1 MLQLKHKF
9 GLNYLYDKNK
19 NLFPSG
25 LTPIFILLKYAI
37 ENLILNDI
45 SALLA
50 FDICFYNNIDLKIC
64 KYMLINAFVCLVMT
78 VTSHFVFVPGMGFWI
93 SD

>member
-1 MLQLKHKF
+1 MLYPVRDRYQTQCQEAVGQLFWFQEAVVRQKDSRMLQLKHKF

-37 ENLILNDI
+37 ENLILNVEKW
-45 SALLA
+45 
-50 FDICFYNNIDLKIC
+50 NTK
-64 KYMLINAFVCLVMT
+64 
-78 VTSHFVFVPGMGFWI
+78 
-93 SD
+93 